1 MIGMCITF
9 VVFPAVLQNVKLSF
23 VDSVDWTSLIIVTLF
38 NVSDTVGR
46 TLGGIEAL
54 MFAKGGKAIHIFCF
68 SRLVFVGTSTFLFLN
83 DNTDGAFDAMIIL
96 NTMLLG
102 LSNGYV

>member
-1 MIGMCITF
+1 
-9 VVFPAVLQNVKLSF
+9 
-23 VDSVDWTSLIIVTLF
+23 
-38 NVSDTVGR
+38 
-46 TLGGIEAL
+46 